1 MALPTPEEIDA
12 MMAAESGASSPISN
26 PISSLP
32 APEEVDAMMAAERPK
47 LSTNEAR
54 VGMLSNFLNGL
65 GFNQA
70 DELIGAGVGAIDY
83 GKDKIASLFGAQDPG
98 LSLQDYAQHRM
109 LESEQRRAQTKEEYP
124 VGGYGSEFAGMAL
137 NPLNYIKA
145 LKGLGTLGTISQS
158 GLTQAISG
166 GLYGFG
172 ENQDRL
178 KNASLGTVLGGTLA
192 PAADLFSMGVKG
204 AANLVDDIGT
214 KFKLSSVGITKADTK
229 NAGKAVA
236 NTLGNVSKENPL
248 VTSFKE
254 FEKSGGLRQGLSP
267 EDLLGS
273 AKTQQQAKDLAVKT
287 IVSDADTL
295 AMPFS
300 NTPIT
305 TELKPNFDSTLEYIK
320 KNFDGD
326 DYQKAMRVFNKE
338 TRALEKTVIEG
349 KGGTLE
355 AWQQA
360 KVNLGKRNKYGT
372 DTAELSNEI
381 RKKLTSDIRQH
392 IEDSSDLLLGQGTG
406 KVVKE
411 LNKESGQR
419 QSLAKI
425 FKRNKDSGAA
435 GDPLQAAMSVINQF
449 RVPVVLGGIEGFRT
463 GDSGSAL
470 TAATLGLAA
479 STKTG
484 KLNLGRLFQGAAKP
498 LAATS
503 SVINA
508 IPKGAI
514 AGMYSRAD
522 TLPDPSPQPTFTL
535 PTQGP
540 TVMPKADDIDLNA
553 VPKKKADRI
562 AFIESQIDSDP
573 IDAAIYEIESGRNP
587 LAKNPTSSA
596 SGAFQL
602 INRTAKKLGV
612 EDPFDIAQNYKG
624 YLKLKEEHQGV
635 LRKLGIDENDP
646 EALYSLHYLGSPTF
660 KKLFK
665 GQPLT
670 EQQAEQVRFLESKV
684 LPKFRKVYQS
694 KLVNV

>member
-12 MMAAESGASSPISN
+12 MMAADSGASN

-32 APEEVDAMMAAERPK
+32 APEEVDAMMAAEQPK

-70 DELIGAGVGAIDY
+70 DELIGAGAGAIDY
-83 GKDKIASLFGAQDPG
+83 SKDKLASLFGAQDPG

-109 LESEQRRAQTKEEYP
+109 QESEQRRAQTKEEYP
-124 VGGYGSEFAGMAL
+124 IGGYGSEIAGMAL
-137 NPLNYIKA
+137 NPVNYLKLI
-145 LKGLGTLGTISQS
+145 KGLGTLGNISQS
-158 GLTQAISG
+158 GLIQAISG

-172 ENQDRL
+172 ENQDRA
-178 KNASLGTVLGGTLA
+178 KNAALGTVLGGTIA
-192 PAADLFSMGVKG
+192 PAADVFSMGVKG
-204 AANLVDDIGT
+204 LSNMVDDIGT
-214 KFKLSSVGITKADTK
+214 KFKLSSVGITKADTR

-236 NTLGNVSKENPL
+236 NTLRNVSKENPL

-254 FEKSGGLRQGLSP
+254 FEKAGGLKQGLGAK
-267 EDLLGS
+267 DLLS
-273 AKTQQQAKDLAVKT
+273 SVKTQQQAKDLAVKS
-287 IVSDADTL
+287 IVADADTI

-300 NTPIT
+300 STPIT
-305 TELKPNFDSTLEYIK
+305 TELKPNFDNTLEYIK

-326 DYQKAMRVFNKE
+326 DYEKAMRVFNKE
-338 TRALEKTVIEG
+338 TRALDKTVIQG

-392 IEDSSDLLLGQGTG
+392 IEDSSDLLLGQGAG

-425 FKRNKDSGAA
+425 FKRNKDSGSA
-435 GDPLQAAMSVINQF
+435 GNPLNSVMGAVNQF
-449 RVPVVLGGIEGFRT
+449 RVPIVLGGLSGGAEGIRS
-463 GDSGSAL
+463 GDPGSAL
-470 TAATLGLAA
+470 TAAALGFASSTPTGKYTLG
-479 STKTG
+479 K
-484 KLNLGRLFQGAAKP
+484 LFQGAAKP
-498 LAATS
+498 LAAAS
-503 SVINA
+503 SAINA

-514 AGMYSRAD
+514 AGMYSGAD
-522 TLPDPSPQPTFTL
+522 VLPDKPQSTFSL
-535 PTQGP
+535 PTKGP
-540 TVMPKADDIDLNA
+540 TVMPKADDIDLNNI
-553 VPKKKADRI
+553 PKKKADRI

-573 IDAAIYEIESGRNP
+573 VDAAIYEIESGRNP
-587 LAKNPTSSA
+587 NAKNPTSSA

-635 LRKLGIDENDP
+635 LRKLGIDENDA
-646 EALYSLHYLGSPTF
+646 EALYSLHYLGAPTF
-660 KKLFK
+660 KKLIN
-665 GQPLT
+665 GSPLT
-670 EQQAEQVRFLESKV
+670 EQQAAQVRYLESKV
-684 LPKFRKVYQS
+684 LPKFNRVYKS
-694 KLVNV
+694 KLTEI